1 MLNQVQHDNT
11 YWTAPN
17 PCGNIKE
24 TKMKN
29 SGIEWI
35 GEIPDGW
42 EVSRVK
48 NFLSERTGGA
58 WGDEK
63 KNNANDIICL
73 RIADFD
79 YSRFKFN
86 NSTELTI
93 RNYNTDIIEKLLL
106 KKDDILVEKS
116 GGGDKTPV
124 GRAVIF
130 ENSYKALFAN
140 FMDRLRVRNNISA
153 LFFLYVWTTYYDNKY
168 MLPYV
173 KQTTGIQ
180 NLDITSILSGVF
192 FPLPPKSTQQRIAS
206 YLDKKC
212 SKIEETIQ
220 NQQQV
225 IEKLKAYKQSL
236 ITEAVTG
243 KVKIANGKICGEYES
258 YKDSGVEYLGK
269 IPSNWNVK
277 RLRYIGKCQNGIS
290 KGGEFFGSGYPFV
303 SYGDVYNNLVLP
315 ETVSGLI
322 ESTPEEQENYSVTAG
337 DIFFTRT
344 SETIEEVGFTSVCLK
359 TIEKATFAGFVIR
372 VRPFTEELVPDYSKY
387 YFSSDAHRRF
397 FVKEMNLVTRASLS
411 QDLLKRLPVLIPSKE
426 EQKEIANYLDK
437 KCIAIDTAIE
447 QKQNLIE
454 KLTEYKKSLIYEC
467 VTGKKEI

>member
-1 MLNQVQHDNT
+1 M
-11 YWTAPN
+11 
-17 PCGNIKE
+17 

-29 SGIEWI
+29 SGVEWI
-35 GEIPDGW
+35 GEIPDDW

-79 YSRFKFN
+79 YSSFKFN

-130 ENSYKALFAN
+130 EKTYKALFAN

-192 FPLPPKSTQQRIAS
+192 FPLPPKSTQLRIAS

-236 ITEAVTG
+236 INEAVTG
-243 KVKIANGKICGEYES
+243 KIKIQNGKVCGKYES
-258 YKDSGVEYLGK
+258 YKDSGVEWIGK
-269 IPSNWNVK
+269 IPKGWEIPKIQYISTISSGTTPNRSQPKYWNGDVNWIKTGELQNN
-277 RLRYIGKCQNGIS
+277 RLFEVEEKITQTAVEECSLQILPLNTVLIAMYGQGKTRGMTALLKTPSTTNQACAALIVNSKKLSSDFLWHCLIGAYNAIRADA
-290 KGGEFFGSGYPFV
+290 EGSGQP
-303 SYGDVYNNLVLP
+303 NLNSENIKKFHITLP
-315 ETVSGLI
+315 SSI
-322 ESTPEEQENYSVTAG
+322 EEQEY
-337 DIFFTRT
+337 I
-344 SETIEEVGFTSVCLK
+344 C
-359 TIEKATFAGFVIR
+359 
-372 VRPFTEELVPDYSKY
+372 
-387 YFSSDAHRRF
+387 
-397 FVKEMNLVTRASLS
+397 
-411 QDLLKRLPVLIPSKE
+411 
-426 EQKEIANYLDK
+426 NYLDK
-437 KCIAIDTAIE
+437 KCTAIDTAIE

-467 VTGKKEI
+467 VTGKKEC

>member
-1 MLNQVQHDNT
+1 
-11 YWTAPN
+11 
-17 PCGNIKE
+17 
-24 TKMKN
+24 MKN
-29 SGIEWI
+29 SGVEWI
-35 GEIPDGW
+35 GEIPEDW
-42 EVSRVK
+42 EVKPLTSLFSFGKGLPITKEDLKENGIPVLSYGQIHSKTNTGTNIQNDLLRYVDESYLVSNPQSLVQRGDFIFADTSEDLDGCGNCAYVNFDSKLFAGYHTVILKSKDCSNNQYLAYLFKTDEWRKQIRAGLVEVKLYSISRKV
-48 NFLSERTGGA
+48 
-58 WGDEK
+58 
-63 KNNANDIICL
+63 
-73 RIADFD
+73 
-79 YSRFKFN
+79 
-86 NSTELTI
+86 
-93 RNYNTDIIEKLLL
+93 L
-106 KKDDILVEKS
+106 KKAS
-116 GGGDKTPV
+116 
-124 GRAVIF
+124 VI
-130 ENSYKALFAN
+130 
-140 FMDRLRVRNNISA
+140 
-153 LFFLYVWTTYYDNKY
+153 
-168 MLPYV
+168 
-173 KQTTGIQ
+173 
-180 NLDITSILSGVF
+180 
-192 FPLPPKSTQQRIAS
+192 LPPKSTQQRIAS

-220 NQQQV
+220 KQQQV

-243 KVKIANGKICGEYES
+243 KIKIQNGKVCGKYES

-269 IPSNWNVK
+269 IPSNWNIK

-290 KGGEFFGSGYPFV
+290 NGGEFFGSGYPFV
-303 SYGDVYNNLVLP
+303 SYGDVYNNLTLP

-322 ESTPEEQENYSVTAG
+322 ESTPEEQENYSVMAG

-372 VRPFTEELVPDYSKY
+372 VRPFTDELIPDYSKY

-426 EQKEIANYLDK
+426 GQKSIADYLDK
-437 KCIAIDTAIE
+437 KCTAIDTAIE
-447 QKQNLIE
+447 QKQKLIE